1 MLLSPLVMW
10 MSGYSALM
18 RRQHSAKVKSAVWSV
33 DSVTTSGSMCRRLGA
48 MPYRFA
54 LSMMPW
60 NTSMR
65 FSTEYEFAP
74 EEVQEAC
81 SKYAKAHPRIIL
93 EIEYSDHDEEVFQRI
108 RFKGKLR
115 EHRDAAYHF
124 MPFEDITLPKEE
136 PPLPVIEFTYGS
148 VETED
153 AFSLMVILGRVLSPD
168 EMDSL
173 EDSISSYV
181 EENTDY
187 CFEELIRDVLEAA
200 GVEYWIISPMRTYRI

>member
-1 MLLSPLVMW
+1 MSKLCYFDVSGWQEDGSPLPAENKQEVIDILEELIADDFKQDL
-10 MSGYSALM
+10 SKDSA
-18 RRQHSAKVKSAVWSV
+18 Q
-33 DSVTTSGSMCRRLGA
+33 
-48 MPYRFA
+48 F
-54 LSMMPW
+54 
-60 NTSMR
+60 MR

-74 EEVQEAC
+74 EEIQEAC

-153 AFSLMVILGRVLSPD
+153 ALSLMALLSRVLSSD
-168 EMDSL
+168 ELDSL

-181 EENTDY
+181 EKNTDY
-187 CFEELIRDVLEAA
+187 CFEELIRDVLGAA
-200 GVEYWIISPMRTYRI
+200 SVEYWIISPMRTYRI

>member
-1 MLLSPLVMW
+1 MSKLCYFDVSGWLEDGMSLPAKNRQEVIDILEELIADDFKQDLSKD
-10 MSGYSALM
+10 SA
-18 RRQHSAKVKSAVWSV
+18 Q
-33 DSVTTSGSMCRRLGA
+33 
-48 MPYRFA
+48 F
-54 LSMMPW
+54 
-60 NTSMR
+60 MR
-65 FSTEYEFAP
+65 FSTEYEYAP

>member
-1 MLLSPLVMW
+1 MSKLCYFDVSGWLEDGSPLPAENKQEVIDILEELIADDFKQDL
-10 MSGYSALM
+10 SEDSA
-18 RRQHSAKVKSAVWSV
+18 Q
-33 DSVTTSGSMCRRLGA
+33 
-48 MPYRFA
+48 F
-54 LSMMPW
+54 
-60 NTSMR
+60 MR

-81 SKYAKAHPRIIL
+81 SKYAKSHPRIIL

-108 RFKGKLR
+108 RFKGKLCER
-115 EHRDAAYHF
+115 NDAAYHF
-124 MPFEDITLPKEE
+124 LPFKCITLPKEQ

-153 AFSLMVILGRVLSPD
+153 AFSLMVLLGRTLSLK
-168 EMDSL
+168 ELDSL
-173 EDSISSYV
+173 EDSVASYA

-200 GVEYWIISPMRTYRI
+200 GVEYWIISPVRTYRI

>member
-1 MLLSPLVMW
+1 MSKLCYFDVSGWQEDGSPLPAKNRQEVIDILEELIADDFKQNL
-10 MSGYSALM
+10 SEDSA
-18 RRQHSAKVKSAVWSV
+18 Q
-33 DSVTTSGSMCRRLGA
+33 
-48 MPYRFA
+48 F
-54 LSMMPW
+54 
-60 NTSMR
+60 MR
-65 FSTEYEFAP
+65 FSTEYEYAP

-81 SKYAKAHPRIIL
+81 SKYTETHPRIVL
-93 EIEYSDHDEEVFQRI
+93 ELEYSDHDEEVLQRI

-153 AFSLMVILGRVLSPD
+153 ALSLMVLLGRTLSLKKL
-168 EMDSL
+168 DSL
-173 EDSISSYV
+173 EDSVASYA

-187 CFEELIRDVLEAA
+187 CFEELIRGVLEAA
-200 GVEYWIISPMRTYRI
+200 GVEYWIISPMRTYRIR

>member
-1 MLLSPLVMW
+1 MSKLCYFDVSGWMEDGMPLTAENKQEVIDILEELIADDFKQDLRED
-10 MSGYSALM
+10 SA
-18 RRQHSAKVKSAVWSV
+18 Q
-33 DSVTTSGSMCRRLGA
+33 
-48 MPYRFA
+48 F
-54 LSMMPW
+54 
-60 NTSMR
+60 MR
-65 FSTEYEFAP
+65 FSTEYEYAP

-93 EIEYSDHDEEVFQRI
+93 EIEYSNHDEKVFQRI
-108 RFKGKLR
+108 RFKGNWC

-153 AFSLMVILGRVLSPD
+153 ALSLMVILGRVLSPD
-168 EMDSL
+168 ELDSL
-173 EDSISSYV
+173 EDSISSYA

>member
-1 MLLSPLVMW
+1 MSKLCYFDVSGWQENGSPLPAENKQEVIDILEELIADDFKQDL
-10 MSGYSALM
+10 SEDSA
-18 RRQHSAKVKSAVWSV
+18 Q
-33 DSVTTSGSMCRRLGA
+33 
-48 MPYRFA
+48 F
-54 LSMMPW
+54 
-60 NTSMR
+60 MR
-65 FSTEYEFAP
+65 FSTEYEYAP
-74 EEVQEAC
+74 EEVQITC
-81 SKYAKAHPRIIL
+81 SKFTESRPGIIL
-93 EIEYSDHDEEVFQRI
+93 ELEYSDHDEEVFQRI
-108 RFKGKLR
+108 RCKGKWC

-153 AFSLMVILGRVLSPD
+153 ALSLMVILGRVLSPD
-168 EMDSL
+168 ELDSL
-173 EDSISSYV
+173 EDSISSYA